1 MTVQLT
7 PEQQGVF
14 DAIENTTEHLF
25 VTGRAGTGK
34 STLLNHLSWHT
45 QKQLVICAPT
55 GVAALNVGGQ
65 TIHSLFKLPI
75 GVIGNQPIEQ
85 PREVRKLLQK
95 IDTLVIDEIS
105 MVSADLLDAID
116 RSLRQAR
123 QRRAEP
129 FGGVQVVMFGDPFQL
144 APVPPSDPQ
153 ERAWVEKNYRSMWFF
168 DAHVWREAEM
178 RIHTLREIHRQHD
191 EEFRQ
196 LLTAVRYARVT
207 APMAQRL
214 NEVGARQ
221 APQDGIITLASRN
234 ATVSRINARELAR
247 LPGQSMTAE
256 AEIVGEFTGRAFPAD
271 ERLEIKEGAQVMFL
285 RNDPDQR
292 WVNGS
297 VGTVSRIKRTVY
309 VEVDGEEHEVE
320 PIVWEKLKYSYDPGT
335 NELTRDVIGEFHQFP
350 LRLAWAVTIHKSQG
364 KTYDR
369 AVVDLGARAFSPGQ
383 TYVALSRIRSLDG
396 LYLTRPLQ
404 PNDIFADENVL
415 RFMHEVAEAQ
425 RAAAANELLLANPDG
440 RSGIKRD

>member
-144 APVPPSDPQ
+144 APVPPSDP
-153 ERAWVEKNYRSMWFF
+153 
-168 DAHVWREAEM
+168 
-178 RIHTLREIHRQHD
+178 
-191 EEFRQ
+191 
-196 LLTAVRYARVT
+196 
-207 APMAQRL
+207 
-214 NEVGARQ
+214 
-221 APQDGIITLASRN
+221 
-234 ATVSRINARELAR
+234 VSYTHL
-247 LPGQSMTAE
+247 
-256 AEIVGEFTGRAFPAD
+256 
-271 ERLEIKEGAQVMFL
+271 
-285 RNDPDQR
+285 
-292 WVNGS
+292 
-297 VGTVSRIKRTVY
+297 
-309 VEVDGEEHEVE
+309 
-320 PIVWEKLKYSYDPGT
+320 
-335 NELTRDVIGEFHQFP
+335 
-350 LRLAWAVTIHKSQG
+350 
-364 KTYDR
+364 
-369 AVVDLGARAFSPGQ
+369 
-383 TYVALSRIRSLDG
+383 
-396 LYLTRPLQ
+396 
-404 PNDIFADENVL
+404 
-415 RFMHEVAEAQ
+415 
-425 RAAAANELLLANPDG
+425 
-440 RSGIKRD
+440 